1 MLLSCAACGGA
12 AAGDGATDE
21 AADDS
26 AGSGGEQAIWERP
39 GLEAAVR
46 PEMGPPQHGDDAPDF
61 ELPISG
67 GGAFRLAD
75 SRGSWV
81 VLHFTATWCPFCD
94 AEVEHLSRFADD
106 YESRGV
112 KVLLVDV
119 KEESD
124 VWSAYAGEHVS
135 SDALILLED
144 QSGEVAAAYAPRE
157 AQPSFDDRSQVVLA
171 ATVLID
177 PEGTI
182 RLFLLADSARFDPT
196 FAAVRTELDRMMGEE
211 EGTTA
216 DGPTALL
223 APQDVVQVTMPA
235 VPSMAP
241 GESGELEVHLDIA
254 DGYHVMS
261 DQPSRPNY
269 IATEVTFADAPGIE
283 WGETAY
289 PPPTPFR
296 LGDSTIRTFEGEVV
310 LGVPVRVSADAE
322 PGPRELDGEIRY
334 QACTTGSCLF
344 PITIPIRA
352 ALTVG

>member
-1 MLLSCAACGGA
+1 
-12 AAGDGATDE
+12 
-21 AADDS
+21 
-26 AGSGGEQAIWERP
+26 
-39 GLEAAVR
+39 
-46 PEMGPPQHGDDAPDF
+46 MGPPQHGDDAPDF
-61 ELPISG
+61 ELPITG

-106 YESRGV
+106 YEARGV

-124 VWSAYAGEHVS
+124 VWSAYADEHVRS
-135 SDALILLED
+135 NALILLED

-171 ATVLID
+171 ATILID
-177 PEGTI
+177 PEGAI
-182 RLFLLADSARFDPT
+182 RLFLLADSAHFDPT
-196 FAAVRTELDRMMGEE
+196 FEAVRNELDRMMGEV
-211 EGTTA
+211 GPA
-216 DGPTALL
+216 SDGPTALL
-223 APQDVVQVTMPA
+223 APQDVVRVN
-235 VPSMAP
+235 VPTTPSIGR
-241 GESGELEVHLDIA
+241 GESGELEVHLAIA

-269 IATEVTFADAPGIE
+269 IATVVTFADAPGIE

-296 LGDSTIRTFEGEVV
+296 LGDETIRTFEGEIV
-310 LGVPVRVSADAE
+310 LGVPLRVSTDAE

-334 QACTTGSCLF
+334 QACTIGSCLF

-352 ALTVG
+352 TLTVGAA